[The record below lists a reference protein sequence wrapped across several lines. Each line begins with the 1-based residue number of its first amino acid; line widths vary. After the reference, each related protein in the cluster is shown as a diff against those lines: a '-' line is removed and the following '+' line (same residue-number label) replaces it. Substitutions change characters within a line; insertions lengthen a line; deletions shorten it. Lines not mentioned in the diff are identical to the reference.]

1 MPVYIYVW
9 LYVCDVFFCYL
20 AWCLVPLHGFPRCL
34 GRFGSQLPALVCPL
48 CLAPHKSMHL
58 AWKTCVQSRTRQMST
73 PTWKTWRT
81 QDDKTKTQ
89 WDILIILT
97 FWYSLWRGKNK
108 MQWIE
113 TTNRTN
119 QAGRFLDGDLMETRV
134 KKWVIESSN
143 QNDPFFQVPC
153 RFFGCV
159 WFWGSCMDHLP
170 AIELTPDTG
179 GLTIWRVIYRTADVS
194 TF

>member
-1 MPVYIYVW
+1 MAFPAV
-9 LYVCDVFFCYL
+9 L
-20 AWCLVPLHGFPRCL
+20 AGLVPSSRPLCL
-34 GRFGSQLPALVCPL
+34 PPQ

-81 QDDKTKTQ
+81 QDDKTKTE
-89 WDILIILT
+89 WDILIILIPFDT
-97 FWYSLWRGKNK
+97 IFEGGKNK
-108 MQWIE
+108 TQWIE

-119 QAGRFLDGDLMETRV
+119 RAGCFLDGDLMETRV
-134 KKWVIESSN
+134 KKWVIKSSN
-143 QNDPFFQVPC
+143 WDPFFQVPC

-159 WFWGSCMDHLP
+159 WFWGLCIDNFP
-170 AIELTPDTG
+170 AIELSPDTG

-194 TF
+194 TFLLQHGGSFMIHLDKL